1 MVNVALPKAVLLDLD
16 DTILDD
22 SGNALPCWRAA
33 CADHA
38 ADLGG
43 VDPGV
48 LHEAIERVRLWF
60 WSDPE
65 RHRVG
70 RLDLHAAS
78 CEVIGRACDEVGLTR
93 SDGVAK
99 MATSYLAKRDATIR
113 PFPEAVET
121 VRWLRESGCRLALIT
136 NGAAV
141 AQRSKVERFALAELF
156 DAILIEGE
164 VGYGKPDP
172 RVYQRA
178 LDALRVEGSDAWM
191 VGDNPDWDVGPP
203 QRLGVLGIWLDR
215 WGRGLPDDHPVR
227 PDRVIRQ
234 LAELRGPATAS
245 AARA

>member
-1 MVNVALPKAVLLDLD
+1 MTLPKAVLLDLD

-22 SGNALPCWRAA
+22 SGNAAPCWLAA

-43 VDPGV
+43 VEPGM
-48 LHEAIERVRLWF
+48 LHDAIERVRTWF

-78 CEVIGRACDEVGLTR
+78 CEVIGRACDELGLGR
-93 SDGVAK
+93 SGAVAD
-99 MATSYLAKRDATIR
+99 MARSYLARRDATIK

-121 VRWLRESGCRLALIT
+121 VRWLRESGCRLALVT
-136 NGAAV
+136 NGASS
-141 AQRSKVERFALAELF
+141 AQRSKVDRFGLADLF

-172 RVYQRA
+172 RVYRRA
-178 LDALRVEGSDAWM
+178 LDALGVEGQDSWM

-215 WGRGLPDDHPVR
+215 WGRGLPDGHPVR
-227 PDRVIRQ
+227 PDRTIARLSQ
-234 LAELRGPATAS
+234 LRDLPA
-245 AARA
+245 AAAQRA